1 VLEQPVAVD
10 DLEFREFFIS
20 QYGPLC
26 WLGYVLTG
34 SRSEAEEL
42 AQEALVRTY
51 GRWRL
56 VRKPEN
62 PALYARKVLVNRHR
76 SLVRRALVEARHR
89 AATRTQ
95 EGYLPDFGEDA
106 MAVWAAVRRL
116 PARQR
121 LVLALRYHEDLPEAE
136 VARILQLPLG
146 TVKTLARRGLGRL
159 RRELGPVRVADDL
172 KEPR

>member
-1 VLEQPVAVD
+1 MAVD
-10 DLEFREFFIS
+10 DLEFGEFFIS
-20 QYGPLC
+20 QYGRLC
-26 WLGYVLTG
+26 WLGYLLTG

-136 VARILQLPLG
+136 VARILRLPLG

-172 KEPR
+172 MEPR

>member
-1 VLEQPVAVD
+1 VAVD
-10 DLEFREFFIS
+10 DLEFRELFTG

-26 WLGYVLTG
+26 WLGFLLTG

-42 AQEALVRTY
+42 AQEALFRTY
-51 GRWRL
+51 RRWTLVGRP
-56 VRKPEN
+56 KN

-89 AATRTQ
+89 AATWTR
-95 EGYLPDFGEDA
+95 ESYVPDFGEDA

-136 VARILQLPLG
+136 VARILQLPPG
-146 TVKTLARRGLGRL
+146 TVKTLARRGLARL
-159 RRELGPVRVADDL
+159 RSELGAVRVADEL
-172 KEPR
+172 REPR